1 MFLAAV
7 GAELARPVFAQ
18 TDTTAPNIPGVVA
31 AGTKIQLIA
40 KGLQGTEGPVAA
52 PDGTLLFTEQNA
64 NRISKIDANGR
75 VTPFLSNTNGTI
87 GLAFDS
93 HGRLIAAQTIN
104 PQIAVLL
111 PSRDVLADSFDGMP
125 LLRPNDLTVDRRG
138 GIYFSDPGPTPMPG
152 ETRTLPRKPFVLYIR
167 PEGDVVKAAEDI
179 ERPNGVVLS
188 TEEKILYVANTLGDA
203 VLAFDVEP
211 DGTLRHRRDFAKLD
225 GVVKTDT
232 GVRCGA
238 DGMTIDSAGRLYV
251 ATRIGV
257 QVFSPQG
264 ARLGTMPIGVPDG
277 PQNLAFAGPD
287 RKTLFILGR
296 NAVWKIA
303 MLSQGVKGRYK

>member
-1 MFLAAV
+1 VSGFSRTV
-7 GAELARPVFAQ
+7 IAQ
-18 TDTTAPNIPGVVA
+18 TETTAPNIPGVVA
-31 AGTKIQLIA
+31 GGTKVQLIA

-111 PSRDVLADSFDGMP
+111 PTRDVLADSFEGMP
-125 LLRPNDLTVDRRG
+125 LMRPNDLTVDSRG
-138 GIYFSDPGPTPMPG
+138 GIYFSDPGPNPQPG
-152 ETRTLPRKPFVLYIR
+152 ETPRLPRQPAVLYIR
-167 PEGDVVKAAEDI
+167 PEGDVIKVAEDI

-188 TEEKILYVANTLGDA
+188 PDEKILYVANTRGEA

-211 DGTLRHRRDFAKLD
+211 DGTLTNRRDFAKID
-225 GVVKTDT
+225 GIVKTDA
-232 GVRCGA
+232 GVRSGA
-238 DGMTIDSAGRLYV
+238 DGMTIDAAGRVYV
-251 ATRIGV
+251 ATRVGV

-264 ARLGTMPIGVPDG
+264 RHLGTIPVGVPDG

-287 RKTLFILGR
+287 RRTLFIVGR
-296 NAVWKIA
+296 NAAWKIA
-303 MLSQGVKGRYK
+303 MQAQGVQGRSK